1 VITGLLFVRSRM
13 PGSHQEMKMRIPAK
27 FGIRHPHPRNGP
39 LFFGRQIV
47 QMAAGKLELV
57 CGIFQAPMSKTKL
70 FPVTV
75 VGSWPRPAWLV
86 QALRKRQNGEITQ
99 AEFNQIADD
108 AVLASI
114 KYQEDAGV
122 DIVTDGEVRRDN
134 FYSFVTE
141 KLSGI
146 KLMKLSE
153 LMDYVKDRAGF
164 EEILRA
170 SDVPSF
176 AIKSPIAI
184 DKVTERG
191 DAGISLDEFDFLKSH
206 TTRQT
211 KIPLPGAYLLTR
223 SAWFEGLSDKA
234 YPTREDLAKDVVQ
247 ILRKE
252 VLALKKRGCDFIQFD
267 EPSLTQVVYGDE
279 AEQTFMC
286 AALGTRRDPSEELDF
301 AVRLMNETVA
311 GIDGVRFGVHI
322 CRGNWSRKEDVLLKG
337 NYGPLLPSLMRM
349 NIHQLVLEMATPR
362 AGEIEVFK
370 EFKNQKELGLGV
382 ANPRTDN
389 IEDPQA
395 IVQRVRRL
403 LEFYDADKIFLNPDC
418 GFGTFAERCV
428 NTPEIAYKKL
438 WSISRA
444 AEILRKES

>member
-1 VITGLLFVRSRM
+1 
-13 PGSHQEMKMRIPAK
+13 
-27 FGIRHPHPRNGP
+27 
-39 LFFGRQIV
+39 
-47 QMAAGKLELV
+47 
-57 CGIFQAPMSKTKL
+57 MSKTKL

-75 VGSWPRPAWLV
+75 VGSWPRPTWLV
-86 QALRKRQNGEITQ
+86 QALRKRQNGEMTQ

-108 AVLASI
+108 AVLAAI

-122 DIVTDGEVRRDN
+122 DIVADGEVRRDN
-134 FYSFVTE
+134 SYSFVTE

-184 DKVTERG
+184 DKIRGG
-191 DAGISLDEFDFLKSH
+191 DAGISLDEYDFLKAH
-206 TTRQT
+206 TTHQT
-211 KIPLPGAYLLTR
+211 KIPLPGPYLLTR

-252 VLALKKRGCDFIQFD
+252 TLELKKRGCDFIQFD

-286 AALGTRRDPSEELDF
+286 AALGTRRDPAEELEF

-337 NYGPLLPSLMRM
+337 NYGPLLPWLMRM

-362 AGEIEVFK
+362 AGEIDVFK
-370 EFKNQKELGLGV
+370 EYKNQKELGLGV

-389 IEDPQA
+389 IEDPKS
-395 IVQRVRRL
+395 IVQSVRRL
-403 LEFYDADKIFLNPDC
+403 LEFYDAYKIFLNPDC

-428 NTPEIAYKKL
+428 NTPDIAYKKL
-438 WSISRA
+438 QSVAKA